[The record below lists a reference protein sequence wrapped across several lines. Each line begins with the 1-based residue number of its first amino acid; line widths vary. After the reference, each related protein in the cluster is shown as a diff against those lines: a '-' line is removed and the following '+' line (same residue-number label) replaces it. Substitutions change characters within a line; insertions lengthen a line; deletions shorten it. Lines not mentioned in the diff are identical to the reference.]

1 MAERRNDTAEMDIK
15 KLSRTISLVENE
27 AMGYEEILEKLKPSA
42 SVIIGITGAPGAGKS
57 SLVDGLIEEMIGENK
72 AVAVLCVDPS
82 SPFSQGALL
91 GDRIRMSSWYD
102 TPGVFIRS
110 MATRGALGGLNHK
123 IIEVSDVLRDAAF
136 DFIIIETV
144 GVGQSEV
151 DIAAMADITVV
162 MLIPEGGDAIQNMKA
177 GIMEIADIFVVN
189 KSDRP
194 GADIFYNNLKKMLK
208 AARVADEPIPVLQ
221 TVASQRKGIDGLYKM
236 IATKKAVVNSQN
248 KLALLSEKAWNI
260 IKENKV
266 KNIDREDLK
275 KRLQEEMVE
284 ENFNLYRFAAKYF

>member
-1 MAERRNDTAEMDIK
+1 MTERKNDKERMDIK

-27 AMGYEEILEKLKPSA
+27 AYGYEEILQNLKPSA

-57 SLVDGLIEEMIGENK
+57 SLVDGLIEEMIGANK
-72 AVAVLCVDPS
+72 LVAVLCVDPS

-91 GDRIRMSSWYD
+91 GDRIRMSSWYN

-123 IIEVSDVLRDAAF
+123 IIEVSDVLKNVAF
-136 DFIIIETV
+136 DYIIIETV

-151 DIAAMADITVV
+151 DIASMADITVV
-162 MLIPEGGDAIQNMKA
+162 MLIPEGGDSIQNMKA

-194 GADIFYNNLKKMLK
+194 GAEIFYNNLKKMLK
-208 AARVADEPIPVLQ
+208 GVRIADESIPVLQ
-221 TVASQRKGIDGLYKM
+221 TIASEKKGINALFKM

-266 KNIDREDLK
+266 KTIDRVDLR
-275 KRLQEEMVE
+275 KRLEAEMNK

>member
-1 MAERRNDTAEMDIK
+1 MDERRKDQAVADFK

-27 AMGYEEILEKLKPSA
+27 VKGFEEILQKLKPSA
-42 SVIIGITGAPGAGKS
+42 SLIIGITGAPGAGKS
-57 SLVDGLIEEMIGENK
+57 SLVDGLVEEVVRDGK
-72 AVAVLCVDPS
+72 SVAVLCVDPS
-82 SPFSQGALL
+82 SPFSHGAVL
-91 GDRIRMSSWYD
+91 GDRIRMSSWYA

-123 IIEVSDVLRDAAF
+123 IIEVCDVLRDASF
-136 DFIIIETV
+136 DYIIIETV

-151 DIAAMADITVV
+151 DIAALADITIV
-162 MLIPEGGDAIQNMKA
+162 LLTPEGGDAIQNMKA

-194 GADIFYNNLKKMLK
+194 GAEIFYNNLKKMLK
-208 AARVADEPIPVLQ
+208 AARKSGEPIPVVQ
-221 TVASQRKGIDGLYKM
+221 TTASQKKGIGDLYGM
-236 IATKKAVVNSQN
+236 IATKNSRTDAQN

-266 KNIDREDLK
+266 RNIDRKALMK
-275 KRLQEEMVE
+275 SLAEEMSKE
-284 ENFNLYRFAAKYF
+284 HFNLYRFAAKYF

>member
-1 MAERRNDTAEMDIK
+1 MDERRKDQAVADFK

-27 AMGYEEILEKLKPSA
+27 VKGFEEILQKLKPSA
-42 SVIIGITGAPGAGKS
+42 SLIIGITGAPGAGKS
-57 SLVDGLIEEMIGENK
+57 SLVDGLVEEVVRDGK
-72 AVAVLCVDPS
+72 SVAVLCVDPS
-82 SPFSQGALL
+82 SPFSHGAVL
-91 GDRIRMSSWYD
+91 GDRIRMSSWYA

-123 IIEVSDVLRDAAF
+123 IIEVCDVLRDASF
-136 DFIIIETV
+136 DYIIIETV

-151 DIAAMADITVV
+151 DIAALADITIV
-162 MLIPEGGDAIQNMKA
+162 LLTPEGGDAIQNMKA

-194 GADIFYNNLKKMLK
+194 GVEIFYNNLKKMLK
-208 AARVADEPIPVLQ
+208 AARKGDEPIPVVQ
-221 TVASQRKGIDGLYKM
+221 TTASQKKGIGDLYGM
-236 IATKKAVVNSQN
+236 IATKNSRTDAQN

-266 KNIDREDLK
+266 RNIDRKALVK
-275 KRLQEEMVE
+275 SLAEEMSKE
-284 ENFNLYRFAAKYF
+284 HFNLYRFAAKYF

>member
-1 MAERRNDTAEMDIK
+1 MDERRKDQAVADFK

-27 AMGYEEILEKLKPSA
+27 VKGFEEILQKLKPSA
-42 SVIIGITGAPGAGKS
+42 SLIIGITGAPGAGKS
-57 SLVDGLIEEMIGENK
+57 SLVDGLVEEVVRDGK
-72 AVAVLCVDPS
+72 SVAVLCVDPS
-82 SPFSQGALL
+82 SPFSHGAVL
-91 GDRIRMSSWYD
+91 GDRIRMSSWYA

-123 IIEVSDVLRDAAF
+123 IIEVCDVLRDASF
-136 DFIIIETV
+136 DYIIIETV

-151 DIAAMADITVV
+151 DIAALADITIV
-162 MLIPEGGDAIQNMKA
+162 LLTPEGGDAIQNMKA

-194 GADIFYNNLKKMLK
+194 GAEIFYNNLKKMLK
-208 AARVADEPIPVLQ
+208 AARKGDEPIPVVQ
-221 TVASQRKGIDGLYKM
+221 TTASQKKGIGDLYGM
-236 IATKKAVVNSQN
+236 IATKNSRTDAQN

-266 KNIDREDLK
+266 RNIDRKALVK
-275 KRLQEEMVE
+275 SLAEEMSKE
-284 ENFNLYRFAAKYF
+284 HFNLYRFAAKYF

>member
-1 MAERRNDTAEMDIK
+1 MTEIRNHQGELDIK

-27 AMGYEEILEKLKPSA
+27 VPGYEEILQRLKPSA

-57 SLVDGLIEEMIGENK
+57 SLVDGLIEEMIGEGK
-72 AVAVLCVDPS
+72 SVAVLCVDPS
-82 SPFSQGALL
+82 SPFSLGALL

-136 DFIIIETV
+136 DYIIIETV

-151 DIAAMADITVV
+151 DIASMADVTVV
-162 MLIPEGGDAIQNMKA
+162 MLIPEGGDSIQNMKA

-194 GADIFYNNLKKMLK
+194 GAEIFFNNLKKMLK
-208 AARVADEPIPVLQ
+208 AAQVAAESIPVLQ
-221 TVASQRKGIDGLYKM
+221 TIASQKKGIDALYKM
-236 IATKKAVVNSQN
+236 ISSKKTVMNSQN
-248 KLALLSEKAWNI
+248 KLALLSEKTWNI

-266 KNIDREDLK
+266 KNIDRADLK
-275 KRLQEEMVE
+275 KRLEEEMVKK
-284 ENFNLYRFAAKYF
+284 NFNLYRFAAKYF